1 MGVTTGLQRVK
12 ILDAKCLFMA
22 FRTCRVGLTMSV
34 DWVPDLA
41 VARAEVRKSPEADS
55 ERGTGNALARRPIA
69 IASRWLSLCDH
80 AAMRARP
87 APGVIIDCVT
97 DDRMDYTEAS
107 EPLHDLK
114 AVVVHIVPLGGLDVV
129 PRECV

>member
-55 ERGTGNALARRPIA
+55 EPGTGNPPPR
-69 IASRWLSLCDH
+69 
-80 AAMRARP
+80 
-87 APGVIIDCVT
+87 
-97 DDRMDYTEAS
+97 S
-107 EPLHDLK
+107 ELFVG
-114 AVVVHIVPLGGLDVV
+114 VVV
-129 PRECV
+129 

>member
-1 MGVTTGLQRVK
+1 MLGYVCHGVLLVFGAPHKHRLLVGREHG
-12 ILDAKCLFMA
+12 
-22 FRTCRVGLTMSV
+22 RTIPLT
-34 DWVPDLA
+34 
-41 VARAEVRKSPEADS
+41 DS

-69 IASRWLSLCDH
+69 IAPRWLSLCDH

-87 APGVIIDCVT
+87 APSVVIDCVT
-97 DDRMDYTEAS
+97 DDRMDCTEAS

-129 PRECV
+129 LGESV